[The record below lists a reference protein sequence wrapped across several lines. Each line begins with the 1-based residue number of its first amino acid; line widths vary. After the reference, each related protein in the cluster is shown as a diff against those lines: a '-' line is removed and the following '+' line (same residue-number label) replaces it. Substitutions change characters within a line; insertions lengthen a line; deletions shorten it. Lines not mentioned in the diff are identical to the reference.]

1 MNKFKKY
8 NKCIYCG
15 SKKIIK
21 EKKQYFPSNFYLKA
35 IKSDLSISENEF
47 RKIKV
52 FRCNNCFILQNNPWF
67 SETVSHK
74 IYSNIYGQ
82 HNKGWSNMISFFKE
96 GKLPNHGK
104 LFELLDKRIK
114 IKNYAEFN
122 SPFMGLFLNF
132 FAKEYKKK

>member
-67 SETVSHK
+67 LRQCHIKFTQIYMVSIIK
-74 IYSNIYGQ
+74 VGQ
-82 HNKGWSNMISFFKE
+82 I
-96 GKLPNHGK
+96 
-104 LFELLDKRIK
+104 
-114 IKNYAEFN
+114 
-122 SPFMGLFLNF
+122 
-132 FAKEYKKK
+132 